1 MTKPETLLDYGR
13 RVARVHEY
21 IASHLDQV
29 LDLDQLAAV
38 AFLSRWHFH
47 RIYRET
53 TGETVA
59 ETVRRLRL
67 HRAAVD
73 LVQADAPLTRIARR
87 AGYGSLPAFGRAFA
101 AAYGLPP
108 GTYRLRGQLH
118 PPLPDRM
125 TRETFMHGAL
135 PHGYDVTIERFPG
148 VALAAVSHEGDY
160 MQITRAFK
168 RVIAWA
174 DAKGLDGRSL
184 RGIGIYYDD
193 PESVPADEQRSEAGL
208 VVPEGVTLDGEVRRV
223 EIPAGR
229 CASVIHK
236 GPYAELER
244 AYRFL
249 YRDWLSRSGHLP
261 ADQPCFEEYL
271 NDPSV
276 LPPSEWL
283 TRIYLPLAD

>member
-13 RVARVHEY
+13 RIARVHEY

-29 LDLDQLAAV
+29 LDLDQLSSV

-47 RIYRET
+47 RIYREA
-53 TGETVA
+53 TGETVT

-73 LVQADAPLTRIARR
+73 LVQADAPLTRVARR
-87 AGYGSLPAFGRAFA
+87 AGYGSLPAFARAFA
-101 AAYGLPP
+101 SAYGLPP
-108 GTYRLRGQLH
+108 GSYRLRGQLH
-118 PPLPDRM
+118 PPLPHRGH
-125 TRETFMHGAL
+125 REITMHGAL
-135 PHGYDVTIERFPG
+135 PGTYDVTIERFAS
-148 VALAAVSHEGDY
+148 VSLAAVSHEGDY

-184 RGIGIYYDD
+184 RGFGIYYDD
-193 PESVPADEQRSEAGL
+193 PETVPAAEQRSEAGL
-208 VVPEGVTLDGEVRRV
+208 VVPAGMALDGEVRRV
-223 EIPAGR
+223 EIPAGH

-244 AYRFL
+244 AYHFL
-249 YRDWLSRSGHLP
+249 YRDWLSRSGRLP
-261 ADQPCFEEYL
+261 ADRPCFEEYL
-271 NDPSV
+271 NDPSA
-276 LPPSEWL
+276 LPSSDWL
-283 TRIYLPLAD
+283 TRVYLPLAD